1 MTKHAVPMFK
11 RQFLYSATASFLG
24 LIFFTGGMSKL
35 YFDHRFP
42 GVIGPVWLADRLQE
56 YGLAFFAQFIAAAQ
70 ITIGFMV
77 LTPRYRTLG
86 VVMLVPMIANILV
99 VTISL
104 QWRGTPFV
112 LAFFLLLNMAL
123 LLHDAPRLLHLITG
137 RPHSFPEA
145 VPPRSWQGHLAWLSG
160 LVLVFAGIGLS
171 YYLLP
176 LSYIVVVAGVV
187 LAGLSR
193 RLDNFGTK

>member
-1 MTKHAVPMFK
+1 MLK
-11 RQFLYSATASFLG
+11 RPFLYSAIASFLG

-70 ITIGFMV
+70 ITIGLMV

-86 VVMLVPMIANILV
+86 AVMLVPMIANILM

-123 LLHDAPRLLHLITG
+123 LLHDAPRLLHLFTG
-137 RPHSFPEA
+137 RPHPFREA
-145 VPPRSWQGHLAWLSG
+145 VPPRSWQGHLAWLLG
-160 LVLVFAGIGLS
+160 LGLVFAGVGLS
-171 YYLLP
+171 YYVLP

-187 LAGLSR
+187 LTRFSR
-193 RLDNFGTK
+193 RFDSPGSK